1 MEEKNEKNSVL
12 RNGRW
17 FTKEEIEDI
26 KYIVQMFSHL
36 SRRELALTICE
47 GLSWVTPSGEYKIN
61 SALELMEKMEAEEEI
76 ILPEKRHTRS
86 IKQKVILGTK
96 TEADSEIKGTVSDVA
111 PLTLQVVR
119 SKEDNRL
126 WNEYVE
132 RYHYLGYKRPFGAY
146 QRYFIWST
154 KTNKRLGCI
163 LFAASAW
170 ALTERDA
177 WIGWEEEDRSQ
188 RLHLIINNTRFL
200 IFPWVKIKNLASKVL
215 SLVAKQVPLDWKERY
230 GFEPIMLE
238 TFVDVERYHGTIYKA
253 ANWVELGLTA
263 GRGRMD
269 RYNKKLSSPKQ
280 IYMYPLRTDFR
291 AILCGKGGE
300 SILVNET

>member
-1 MEEKNEKNSVL
+1 MEERSENKSVL

-17 FTKEEIEDI
+17 FTSEEIEDI
-26 KYIVQMFSHL
+26 QYIVKMFSHL
-36 SRRELALTICE
+36 SRNELAMTICE
-47 GLSWVTPSGEYKIN
+47 GISWMTPMGEYKIN
-61 SALELMEKMEAEEEI
+61 SCLELLEKLEAEKQI
-76 ILPEKRHTRS
+76 VLPEKRHTRS
-86 IKQKVILGTK
+86 TKQEVILGKK
-96 TEADSEIKGTVSDVA
+96 TEADSDIQGTVSDVA
-111 PLTLQVVR
+111 PITLQVVR
-119 SKEDNRL
+119 DKEDNRL

-146 QRYFIWST
+146 QRYFIWSA

-177 WIGWEEEDRSQ
+177 WIGWEQEDRSQ

-200 IFPWVKIKNLASKVL
+200 IFPWVKVKNLASKTL
-215 SLVAKQVPLDWKERY
+215 SLAAKQVPLNWKERY
-230 GFEPIMLE
+230 GFEPVLLE
-238 TFVDVERYHGTIYKA
+238 TFVDVEKYKGTCYQA
-253 ANWVELGLTA
+253 SNWVKLGLTA

-280 IYMYPLRTDFR
+280 IYMYPLRPDFR
-291 AILCGKGGE
+291 AILRGEGGE
-300 SILVNET
+300 AK